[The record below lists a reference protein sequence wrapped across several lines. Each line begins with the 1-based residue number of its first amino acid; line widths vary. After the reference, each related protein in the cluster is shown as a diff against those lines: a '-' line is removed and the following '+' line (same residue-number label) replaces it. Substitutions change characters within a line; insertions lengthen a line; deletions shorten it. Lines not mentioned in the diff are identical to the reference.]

1 MASPQARLSTAVAPR
16 RARTRQTGKQRGSLW
31 YALHLPRLQALPESR
46 RRQYLLVLAGLMEA
60 CSSDISLHETAL
72 VCEVRS
78 ALRYFGGIEAIHE
91 RLSGA
96 IKRQLREWELPEDFS
111 HAAAPTISGSLLL
124 ARAGGGKAV
133 YRRANLHAALQGLP
147 VAVLQPDREQGRRL
161 HNMGIRYLGDL
172 WRLPVGGLVT
182 RFGSAFVD
190 QLDRALGKAPE
201 AARKY
206 VAPPSFRSVL
216 ELPGESLDLDRLLPA
231 AGKLLKRLRDF
242 LVQRDLATGRL
253 EFSLLHEQRETTEL
267 RLELRRPGRSPEHFL
282 MLLQTRLSGF
292 ELPAPVVAIRLA
304 VSRFD
309 AWLDRD
315 LQLLRNDKYF
325 RDGGGDD
332 RGAGDAGVDH
342 LLEQL
347 QARLGEKQ
355 IRGIEAVADH
365 RPEYA
370 SRDFDQA
377 EGGKA
382 GPDTPVTGP
391 PRPLWLLKEP
401 RRLACRD
408 GQPLYH
414 GPVALLSGPERIESG
429 WWSGDDVRRD
439 YYVGEEENGCRLW
452 VYRERDGG
460 RHWYL
465 HGYFA

>member
-1 MASPQARLSTAVAPR
+1 MASPQVRLSTVPAPR
-16 RARTRQTGKQRGSLW
+16 PARPRRTSIPRSGSLW
-31 YALHLPRLQALPESR
+31 YALHLPRLQALPEPR

-60 CSSDISLHETAL
+60 CSSNIGLHEAAL

-78 ALRYFGGIEAIHE
+78 ALRYFGGIGAIHE
-91 RLSGA
+91 KLSAA
-96 IKRQLREWELPEDFS
+96 IRRQLREWELPEDLS
-111 HAAAPTISGSLLL
+111 HAAAPTMTGSLLL

-147 VAVLQPDREQGRRL
+147 VAVLQSDREQGRRL

-182 RFGSAFVD
+182 RFGSDLVD
-190 QLDRALGKAPE
+190 QLDRALGKTPE

-206 VAPPSFRSVL
+206 VAPPSFRDRF
-216 ELPGESLDLDRLLPA
+216 ELPAESADLDRLLPA
-231 AGKLLKRLRDF
+231 AGELLKRLCEF
-242 LVQRDLATGRL
+242 LVKRDLATSRL
-253 EFSLLHEQRETTEL
+253 EFSLLHEQREATAV
-267 RLELRRPGRSPEHFL
+267 RIELRRPGRSREHFL
-282 MLLQTRLSGF
+282 MLLQTRLGEL
-292 ELPAPVVAIRLA
+292 ELPAPVIALRLT

-309 AWLDRD
+309 ACFDRE
-315 LQLLRNDKYF
+315 LQLLRYYKAA
-325 RDGGGDD
+325 
-332 RGAGDAGVDH
+332 GADDAGVDH

-347 QARLGEKQ
+347 QARLGERQ

-370 SRDFDQA
+370 SRDFDHA
-377 EGGKA
+377 EGGKT
-382 GPDTPVTGP
+382 GPDTPVAGLA
-391 PRPLWLLKEP
+391 RPLWLLREP
-401 RRLACRD
+401 RRLACRG

-414 GPVALLSGPERIESG
+414 GPVTLVSGPERIESG
-429 WWSGDDVRRD
+429 WWSGDDMRRD

-452 VYRERDGG
+452 VYRERDGD

>member
-1 MASPQARLSTAVAPR
+1 MASPQVRLSTVPAPR
-16 RARTRQTGKQRGSLW
+16 PARPRRTEKRRPGSLW
-31 YALHLPRLQALPESR
+31 YALHLPQLQALPESR
-46 RRQYLLVLAGLMEA
+46 RRQYLLALAGLMEA
-60 CSSDISLHETAL
+60 CSSDIGLHETAL

-91 RLSGA
+91 KLSGA
-96 IKRQLREWELPEDFS
+96 IGRQLREWELPEDLS
-111 HAAAPTISGSLLL
+111 HAAAPTMTGSLLL

-133 YRRANLHAALQGLP
+133 YRRENLHTALQGLP
-147 VAVLQPDREQGRRL
+147 VAVLQSDREQGRRL

-182 RFGSAFVD
+182 RFGSDFVD
-190 QLDRALGKAPE
+190 QLDRALGKTPE

-206 VAPPSFRSVL
+206 VAPPSFRGKF
-216 ELPGESLDLDRLLPA
+216 ELPAESADLGRLLPA
-231 AGKLLKRLRDF
+231 AGELLKRLCEF
-242 LVQRDLATGRL
+242 LVKRDLATGRL
-253 EFSLLHEQRETTEL
+253 EFSLLHEEREATAV
-267 RLELRRPGRSPEHFL
+267 RIELRRPGRSREHFL
-282 MLLQTRLSGF
+282 MLLQTRLGEL
-292 ELPAPVVAIRLA
+292 ELPAPVIALRLA

-309 AWLDRD
+309 AYLDRD
-315 LQLLRNDKYF
+315 LQLLRNDKNSC
-325 RDGGGDD
+325 DD
-332 RGAGDAGVDH
+332 RGVDH

-347 QARLGEKQ
+347 QARLGESQ
-355 IRGIEAVADH
+355 VRGIEAVADH

-370 SRDFDQA
+370 SRDFDHA
-377 EGGKA
+377 EGGET
-382 GPDTPVTGP
+382 GPDTPVAGLA
-391 PRPLWLLKEP
+391 RPLWLLREP

-414 GPVALLSGPERIESG
+414 GPVTLVSGPERIESG
-429 WWSGDDVRRD
+429 WWSGDDMRRD

>member
-1 MASPQARLSTAVAPR
+1 MASSQARLSPAFAPR
-16 RARTRQTGKQRGSLW
+16 PAPPRRGGKQPESLW
-31 YALHLPRLQALPESR
+31 YALHLPQLQALTESR
-46 RRQYLLVLAGLMEA
+46 RRQCLLALAGLMESY
-60 CSSDISLHETAL
+60 SSDINLHETAL

-78 ALRYFGGIEAIHE
+78 ALRYFGGIDAIHE
-91 RLSGA
+91 KLGAA
-96 IKRQLREWELPEDFS
+96 IKRQLREWELPKEFS
-111 HAAAPTISGSLLL
+111 HAAAPTISASLLL

-133 YRRANLHAALQGLP
+133 YRRANLHAVLQGLP
-147 VAVLQPDREQGRRL
+147 VTVLRPDREQGRRL

-190 QLDRALGKAPE
+190 QLDRALGKTPDKTSKTM
-201 AARKY
+201 RKY
-206 VAPPSFRSVL
+206 VAPPSFQGEF
-216 ELPGESLDLDRLLPA
+216 ELPAESLDLDRLLPA
-231 AGKLLKRLRDF
+231 AAVLLKRLCEF
-242 LVQRDLATGRL
+242 LVQRDLVTSRL
-253 EFSLLHEQRETTEL
+253 EFSLLHERQEATAMRI
-267 RLELRRPGRSPEHFL
+267 ELRRPGRCREHFM
-282 MLLQTRLSGF
+282 MLLQTRLG
-292 ELPAPVVAIRLA
+292 ELELTAPVAALRLM

-309 AWLDRD
+309 AYLDRD
-315 LQLLRNDKYF
+315 LQLFRNDKAT
-325 RDGGGDD
+325 
-332 RGAGDAGVDH
+332 GADEAGLDH

-347 QARLGEKQ
+347 QARLGERR

-370 SRDFDQA
+370 SRDFDHA

-382 GPDTPVTGP
+382 RPDTPVAGP

-414 GPVALLSGPERIESG
+414 GPVSLPSGPERIESG

-439 YYVGEEENGCRLW
+439 YYIGEEENGCRLW
-452 VYRERDGG
+452 IYRERDGG
-460 RHWYL
+460 RRWYL

>member
-1 MASPQARLSTAVAPR
+1 MASPQVRLSTVPAPR
-16 RARTRQTGKQRGSLW
+16 PARPRRTEKRRPGSLW
-31 YALHLPRLQALPESR
+31 YALHLPQLRALPESR

-60 CSSDISLHETAL
+60 CSSDIGLHETAL

-78 ALRYFGGIEAIHE
+78 ALSYFGGIEAIHE
-91 RLSGA
+91 KLSGA
-96 IKRQLREWELPEDFS
+96 IRRQLREWELPEDLS
-111 HAAAPTISGSLLL
+111 HAAAPTMTGSLLL

-133 YRRANLHAALQGLP
+133 YRRVNLHAALQGLP

-182 RFGSAFVD
+182 RFGSDFVD

-206 VAPPSFRSVL
+206 VAPPLFRGKF
-216 ELPGESLDLDRLLPA
+216 ELPAESLDLGRLLPA
-231 AGKLLKRLRDF
+231 AGELLKRLCEF
-242 LVQRDLATGRL
+242 LVKRDLATGRL
-253 EFSLLHEQRETTEL
+253 EFSLLHEQREATAV
-267 RLELRRPGRSPEHFL
+267 RIELRRPGRSREHFL
-282 MLLQTRLSGF
+282 MLLQTRLGEL
-292 ELPAPVVAIRLA
+292 ELPAPVIALRLA

-309 AWLDRD
+309 AYLDRD
-315 LQLLRNDKYF
+315 LQLLRNDK
-325 RDGGGDD
+325 
-332 RGAGDAGVDH
+332 GAEDAGVDH

-347 QARLGEKQ
+347 QARLGESQ

-370 SRDFDQA
+370 SRDFDHA
-377 EGGKA
+377 EGGKT
-382 GPDTPVTGP
+382 GPDTPVAGLA
-391 PRPLWLLKEP
+391 RPLWLLGEP
-401 RRLACRD
+401 RRLACRG

-414 GPVALLSGPERIESG
+414 GPVTLVSGPERIESG
-429 WWSGDDVRRD
+429 WWSGDDMRRD
-439 YYVGEEENGCRLW
+439 YYVGEEENGRRLW

>member
-1 MASPQARLSTAVAPR
+1 MASPQARLSTVPAPR
-16 RARTRQTGKQRGSLW
+16 PARPRRTEKRRPGSLW

-60 CSSDISLHETAL
+60 CSSDIGLHETAL

-91 RLSGA
+91 KLSGA
-96 IKRQLREWELPEDFS
+96 VRRQLREWELPEDIS
-111 HAAAPTISGSLLL
+111 HAAAPTMTGSLLL

-133 YRRANLHAALQGLP
+133 YRRENLHAALQGLP
-147 VAVLQPDREQGRRL
+147 VSVLQPGREQGRRL
-161 HNMGIRYLGDL
+161 HNMGIGHLGDL

-182 RFGSAFVD
+182 RFGSDFVD
-190 QLDRALGKAPE
+190 QLDRALGKTPE

-206 VAPPSFRSVL
+206 VAPPSFRGKF
-216 ELPGESLDLDRLLPA
+216 ELSAESADLGRLLPA
-231 AGKLLKRLRDF
+231 AGELLKRLCEF
-242 LVQRDLATGRL
+242 LVKRDLATGRL
-253 EFSLLHEQRETTEL
+253 EFSLLHEEREATAV
-267 RLELRRPGRSPEHFL
+267 RIELRRPGRSREHFL
-282 MLLQTRLSGF
+282 MLLQTRLGEL
-292 ELPAPVVAIRLA
+292 ELPAPVIALRLA
-304 VSRFD
+304 VNRFD
-309 AWLDRD
+309 AYLDRD
-315 LQLLRNDKYF
+315 LQLLRNDK
-325 RDGGGDD
+325 
-332 RGAGDAGVDH
+332 GANADDAGVDH

-347 QARLGEKQ
+347 QARLGESR

-370 SRDFDQA
+370 SRDFDHA
-377 EGGKA
+377 EGGKN
-382 GPDTPVTGP
+382 GPDTPVAGLA
-391 PRPLWLLKEP
+391 RPLWLLGEP

-414 GPVALLSGPERIESG
+414 GPVTLVSGPERIESG
-429 WWSGDDVRRD
+429 WWSGDDMRRD

>member
-1 MASPQARLSTAVAPR
+1 MASPQARLPAASAPR
-16 RARTRQTGKQRGSLW
+16 QDRPHQRGKQPGNLW
-31 YALHLPRLQALPESR
+31 YAMHLPRLQALPESR
-46 RRQYLLVLAGLMEA
+46 RRRYLLVLAGLMET
-60 CSSDISLHETAL
+60 CSSDISLHEAAL

-91 RLSGA
+91 RLAGA

-111 HAAAPTISGSLLL
+111 HAAAPTITGSLLL

-206 VAPPSFRSVL
+206 VAPPSFRGML

-231 AGKLLKRLRDF
+231 AGELLKRLRDF

-253 EFSLLHEQRETTEL
+253 EFSLLHEQREATEL

-282 MLLQTRLSGF
+282 MLLQTRLGEF
-292 ELPAPVVAIRLA
+292 ELPAPVVAMRLA
-304 VSRFD
+304 VNRFD

-315 LQLLRNDKYF
+315 LQLMRNEK
-325 RDGGGDD
+325 
-332 RGAGDAGVDH
+332 GAGRDDAGVDH

-347 QARLGEKQ
+347 QARLGERQ

-370 SRDFDQA
+370 SRDFEQA

-382 GPDTPVTGP
+382 GPDTPVAGP

-439 YYVGEEENGCRLW
+439 YYVGAEENGCRLW

>member
-1 MASPQARLSTAVAPR
+1 MASPQTRLSTVSAPR
-16 RARTRQTGKQRGSLW
+16 PARARQAEQRTEQRPGSLW
-31 YALHLPRLQALPESR
+31 YALHLPPLQALPESR
-46 RRQYLLVLAGLMEA
+46 RRQYLFALAGLMQA

-91 RLSGA
+91 KLSGA
-96 IKRQLREWELPEDFS
+96 IRRQLREWELPEELF
-111 HAAAPTISGSLLL
+111 HAAAPTMTGSLLL
-124 ARAGGGKAV
+124 ARASGGKAV

-161 HNMGIRYLGDL
+161 HNMGIRCLGDL

-182 RFGSAFVD
+182 RFGSDFVD
-190 QLDRALGKAPE
+190 QLDRALGKTPE

-206 VAPPSFRSVL
+206 VAPPSFRAAL
-216 ELPGESLDLDRLLPA
+216 ELPGESADLDRLLPA
-231 AGKLLKRLRDF
+231 AGELLKRLCDF
-242 LVQRDLATGRL
+242 LVQRDLATSRL
-253 EFSLLHEQRETTEL
+253 EFSLLHEQREATAAPI
-267 RLELRRPGRSPEHFL
+267 ELRRADRCRRHFL
-282 MLLQTRLSGF
+282 MLLQTRLGEL
-292 ELPAPVVAIRLA
+292 ELPAPVTALRLA
-304 VSRFD
+304 VNRFD
-309 AWLDRD
+309 AYLDRD

-325 RDGGGDD
+325 CDGE
-332 RGAGDAGVDH
+332 GADEAGVDR

-347 QARLGEKQ
+347 QVRLGEKQ

-370 SRDFDQA
+370 SRDFDHA

-382 GPDTPVTGP
+382 GPDTPVAGLA
-391 PRPLWLLKEP
+391 RPLWLLGEP

-414 GPVALLSGPERIESG
+414 GPVSLVSGPERIESG

-452 VYRERDGG
+452 LYRERGGG
-460 RHWYL
+460 RRWYL

>member
-1 MASPQARLSTAVAPR
+1 MVSPQVRLSMASAPCPARPR
-16 RARTRQTGKQRGSLW
+16 QGGKQHGGLW
-31 YALHLPRLQALPESR
+31 YALHLPQLRALPESR
-46 RRQYLLVLAGLMEA
+46 RRRYLLELAGLMEA
-60 CSSDISLHETAL
+60 CSSDISPHETAL

-78 ALRYFGGIEAIHE
+78 ALRYFDGIEAIHQK
-91 RLSGA
+91 LSKA
-96 IKRQLREWELPEDFS
+96 IRRQLREWELPEDLS
-111 HAAAPTISGSLLL
+111 HAAAPTMTGSLLL

-133 YRRANLHAALQGLP
+133 YRRANLRAALQGLP
-147 VAVLQPDREQGRRL
+147 VAVLRPDREQGRRL
-161 HNMGIRYLGDL
+161 RNMGIRCLGDL

-190 QLDRALGKAPE
+190 QLDRALGKTPE
-201 AARKY
+201 TARKY
-206 VAPPSFRSVL
+206 VAPPSFHDAL

-231 AGKLLKRLRDF
+231 AGELLKRLCAF
-242 LVQRDLATGRL
+242 LVERDLATGRL
-253 EFSLLHEQRETTEL
+253 EFSLLHDQREATAV
-267 RLELRRPGRSPEHFL
+267 RVALRRPGRSREHFL
-282 MLLQTRLSGF
+282 MLLRMRLG
-292 ELPAPVVAIRLA
+292 ELKLPAPVTALRLA

-309 AWLDRD
+309 AHLDRD
-315 LQLLRNDKYF
+315 LQLLRNDKSAC
-325 RDGGGDD
+325 DGGGVD
-332 RGAGDAGVDH
+332 RGADAADVDR

-355 IRGIEAVADH
+355 VRGLEAVADH

-382 GPDTPVTGP
+382 GPAAPVAGQ

-401 RRLACRD
+401 RPLACRG

-414 GPVALLSGPERIESG
+414 GPVALVGGPERIESG

-452 VYRERDGG
+452 LYRERGGG

>member
-1 MASPQARLSTAVAPR
+1 MASPQVRLSTVSAPR
-16 RARTRQTGKQRGSLW
+16 PARPRQGEKQRDSLW
-31 YALHLPRLQALPESR
+31 YALHLPQLRALPESR
-46 RRQYLLVLAGLMEA
+46 RRQYLLVLAGLMET
-60 CSSDISLHETAL
+60 CSSDISPHETAL

-78 ALRYFGGIEAIHE
+78 ALRYFDGIEAIHAK
-91 RLSGA
+91 LSKSIG
-96 IKRQLREWELPEDFS
+96 RQLRDWELPEDLS
-111 HAAAPTISGSLLL
+111 HAAAPTMTGSLLL
-124 ARAGGGKAV
+124 ARAGGGRAV
-133 YRRANLHAALQGLP
+133 YRRANLHAALQSLP
-147 VAVLQPDREQGRRL
+147 VAVLRPDREQGRRL
-161 HNMGIRYLGDL
+161 RNMGIRCLGDL

-190 QLDRALGKAPE
+190 QLDRALGKTPE
-201 AARKY
+201 VARKY
-206 VAPPSFRSVL
+206 VAPPSFQDVL
-216 ELPGESLDLDRLLPA
+216 ELPGESLDLGRLLPA
-231 AGKLLKRLRDF
+231 AGELLKRLCAF
-242 LVQRDLATGRL
+242 LVERDLATGRL
-253 EFSLLHEQRETTEL
+253 EFSLWHEQRQATAV
-267 RLELRRPGRSPEHFL
+267 RIELRRPGRSREHFL
-282 MLLQTRLSGF
+282 MLLQTRLGEL
-292 ELPAPVVAIRLA
+292 ELPAPVTALRLA

-309 AWLDRD
+309 AYLDRD
-315 LQLLRNDKYF
+315 LQLLRNDKSSC
-325 RDGGGDD
+325 DGGGTD
-332 RGAGDAGVDH
+332 GTGVGH

-377 EGGKA
+377 EGRKA
-382 GPDTPVTGP
+382 GPDAPVAGQA
-391 PRPLWLLKEP
+391 RPLWLLREP
-401 RRLACRD
+401 RPLACRD

-414 GPVALLSGPERIESG
+414 GPVALVSGPERIESG